1 MSGFSRGLSTL
12 ALLVLVGCGSIL
24 QPPAPPPTLYRLT
37 PATEFAPGLGTA
49 SQQLAVETPMAEA
62 ALDTT
67 RIALSRHPTAL
78 DYFADAAWTDRLT
91 MIVQARLIDS
101 FDNSHRLAAVG
112 PQGGALH
119 VEIVLVPELRHFEAV
134 YDGASGSPH
143 WQIELAV
150 QLVKLP
156 ERTLLAERDFHG
168 DVPAARNELSAIIE
182 AADQAWRGV
191 AKDVVDWTTDRLEQ
205 AAR

>member
-1 MSGFSRGLSTL
+1 MIGVSRALPAVVLL
-12 ALLVLVGCGSIL
+12 ALVGCGSIL
-24 QPPAPPPTLYRLT
+24 QPPAPPPALYRLT
-37 PATEFAPGLGTA
+37 PATEFAPGSHA
-49 SQQLAVETPMAEA
+49 AAQQLAIDTPMAEA

-67 RIALSRHPTAL
+67 RIALSRHPTTL
-78 DYFADAAWTDRLT
+78 DYFADSAWTDRLT

-112 PQGGALH
+112 PQGGTLH
-119 VEIVLVPELRHFEAV
+119 VEVVLVPELRHFEAV
-134 YDGASGSPH
+134 YDGASGPPH

-168 DVPAARNELSAIIE
+168 DEPAARNELSAIVE

-191 AKDVVDWTTDRLEQ
+191 AKDVVDWTTDRLAQ